1 MKERATEKDAP
12 EQGPGQFPAQAASAG
27 WLRGWLPAFM
37 SELSSSVRNTVLPD
51 ALAVWPLGGQD
62 GVRHPEVAQPCGLM
76 RPSAKEGG
84 VVPPTLPARGSLPAP
99 GMACGHGGHGSAEH
113 SLKNEVVKDPVRFW
127 QFPPHNICLCVNTM
141 FSDGPS
147 SS

>member
-1 MKERATEKDAP
+1 MKELAMEKDAP
-12 EQGPGQFPAQAASAG
+12 EQGPGHFPAQAASAG

-37 SELSSSVRNTVLPD
+37 SELPSSVRNTVLPD

-99 GMACGHGGHGSAEH
+99 GMACGRGGHGSAEH